1 MFIIENIRQRN
12 ELLYY
17 FGLAALIGAIITA
30 ILTQT
35 TTMQI
40 NGVNAFNKPM
50 KFFISSFF
58 FAWTLGFYS
67 LYLQNQHAVKT
78 FSWVT
83 TIGLGYELVAITFQ
97 ASRGK
102 LSHYNRETLFDTS
115 ILWLMIIAIILV
127 TLATLYIG
135 ILFFIQQKFDIND
148 IVIWSIRLSIILTV
162 IFAFEGFAMGQL
174 SQHTVGAP
182 DGTEGMPIVNWSKKH
197 GDLRISHFLGLHAIQ
212 LVPLSSYFLAKNTFH
227 VFIIA
232 LLYLLLTTYTL
243 IKALNGKPL
252 FGIL

>member
-1 MFIIENIRQRN
+1 MMFIFENIRHRN

-58 FAWTLGFYS
+58 FAWTLGFYG
-67 LYLQNQHAVKT
+67 LYLQNQHAVKI

-83 TIGLGYELVAITFQ
+83 TIGLGYELLAITFQ

-102 LSHYNRETLFDTS
+102 LSHYNRETPFDAA
-115 ILWLMIIAIILV
+115 ILWLMIIAIIIV

-135 ILFFIQQKFDIND
+135 ILFFIQQKFDTND
-148 IVIWSIRLSIILTV
+148 VVIWSIRLSIILTV
-162 IFAFEGFAMGQL
+162 IFAFEGFAMG
-174 SQHTVGAP
+174 SMSKHTVGAL
-182 DGTEGMPIVNWSKKH
+182 DGTEGLPLVNWSKKH
-197 GDLRISHFLGLHAIQ
+197 GDLRIAHFLGLHAIQ
-212 LVPLSSYFLAKNTFH
+212 LVPLVSYYLAKSTLH
-227 VFIIA
+227 VFLIA
-232 LLYLLLTTYTL
+232 AAYLVLTTYTL
-243 IKALNGKPL
+243 IIALSGKVI
-252 FGIL
+252 F